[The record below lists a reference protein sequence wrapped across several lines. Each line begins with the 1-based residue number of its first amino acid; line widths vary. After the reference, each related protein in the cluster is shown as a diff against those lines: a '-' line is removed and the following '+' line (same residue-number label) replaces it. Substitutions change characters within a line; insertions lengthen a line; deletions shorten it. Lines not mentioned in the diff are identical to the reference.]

1 MNGGLDLS
9 VICMCVRGYAK
20 LGIFPVTSVSRMS
33 RAASTHTM
41 DFFFFFIEVLLFSFF
56 TV

>member
-9 VICMCVRGYAK
+9 VICMCVCGYAK

-33 RAASTHTM
+33 TAASTHTM
-41 DFFFFFIEVLLFSFF
+41 DFFFFFY
-56 TV
+56 